1 MLLIET
7 DLPAPLS
14 PTSAVTSPAGTSRST
29 SDSACTG
36 PKFLET
42 CSSRSSGWV
51 SVSVLK
57 PWNP

>member
-1 MLLIET
+1 MVLMVT

-14 PTSAVTSPAGTSRST
+14 PISAVTSPARSSRLT

-42 CSSRSSGWV
+42 WSSRSSGWV

-57 PWNP
+57 P